1 MQAELKQSRHQL
13 SSCAVVTLPV
23 QGEGPVCGLEGLTR
37 YLGEV
42 AVVAEAGEAVAEG
55 ETAR

>member
-1 MQAELKQSRHQL
+1 M
-13 SSCAVVTLPV
+13 
-23 QGEGPVCGLEGLTR
+23 QGEGPVSGLEGLTR

-42 AVVAEAGEAVAEG
+42 SVVAEAGEAVAEG